1 LAVFFGNLYSYTIYE
16 SGKTDA
22 VEEAS
27 RCIVLPAE
35 WILITDPDSLPRQNR
50 GRQIDII
57 AAVGLGGALGTLAR
71 YAMAVA
77 LPVEPRHIPWSTLI
91 INLSGSFLI
100 GIVMYLVLRSSSTRY
115 MRPFLVIGV
124 LGGFTTFS
132 TFAVESVQLVRE
144 RPLIAMI
151 YVVISVIGGAL
162 SALAGSATV
171 GRFLDR
177 TIDRPPA
184 RS

>member
-1 LAVFFGNLYSYTIYE
+1 MKA
-16 SGKTDA
+16 
-22 VEEAS
+22 
-27 RCIVLPAE
+27 
-35 WILITDPDSLPRQNR
+35 DPDSLPRQNR
-50 GRQIDII
+50 GRQIDIV

-71 YAMAVA
+71 YAIAVA
-77 LPVEPRHIPWSTLI
+77 LPVELRQIPWSTLI

-100 GIVMYLVLRSSSTRY
+100 GIVMFLVLRSSSSRY

-132 TFAVESVQLVRE
+132 TFAVESVQLVRQ
-144 RPLIAMI
+144 RPLIAVI
-151 YVVISVIGGAL
+151 YLLVSVIGGAL
-162 SALAGSATV
+162 SVLAGSATV